1 MKPEKLDLTTGPLGK
16 QILCF
21 SLPLILS
28 NLLQVLFNL
37 ADIAVVGRFVGS
49 MALGSVGSTSTLVTM
64 LTGFLIGLGG
74 GINVLVARHFGARD
88 RESMQQT
95 IHSAVLIS
103 TMAGIGIMVFG
114 LICSRGILQ
123 LLNTKPEL
131 LDGAVLY
138 LRIYFLGMPALA
150 LYNFGNAVFS
160 AVGNTRKP
168 LIYLSIAGVLNVA
181 LNLFF
186 VLICKMEVAG
196 VATASAI
203 SQYFSAALVI
213 WALFRSQGPYSL
225 HLSSLHLS
233 RSKSLEILRFGI
245 PSGIQN
251 AIFQIANMF
260 IQGGVNTFSATIVS
274 GNAAAANADFI
285 VYDVMAAF
293 YTACSSFM
301 GQNYGAIKRERMRK
315 SYFISLA
322 YSFGAGVILGA
333 LLVLFGE
340 HFLALFTKDSA
351 VVEAGMLRLTIMGF
365 SYGFSAFMDC
375 TIAASRALGKSL
387 VPTMIVIM
395 GSCVFRIIWVN
406 TVFAHFQTIPSLYLL
421 YIFSWG
427 ITSIAEILYF
437 IKVYRAESRRMKP
450 LVLQAP

>member
-1 MKPEKLDLTTGPLGK
+1 MKPEKLDLTAGPLGK

-49 MALGSVGSTSTLVTM
+49 MALGSVGSTATLVTM

-74 GINVLVARHFGARD
+74 GINVLVARHFGAKD
-88 RESMQQT
+88 REGVKET
-95 IHSAVLIS
+95 VHSAALIS
-103 TMAGIGIMVFG
+103 LMAGIAIMAFG
-114 LICSRGILQ
+114 LAFSKGILR

-160 AVGNTRKP
+160 AVGNTKKP
-168 LIYLSIAGVLNVA
+168 LAYLSMAGVLNVA

-186 VLICKMEVAG
+186 VLVCGLEVAG
-196 VATASAI
+196 VAMASAI
-203 SQYFSAALVI
+203 SQYLSAALVTA
-213 WALFRSQGPYSL
+213 ALFRCHGIYGL
-225 HLSSLHLS
+225 RLSSLRLN
-233 RSKSLEILRFGI
+233 RSKALSILRFGI

-260 IQGGVNTFSATIVS
+260 IQGGVNTFNATVVA
-274 GNAAAANADFI
+274 GNAAASNADAI

-301 GQNYGAIKRERMRK
+301 GQNYGARRQDRVRK

-322 YSFGAGVILGA
+322 YSFGTGAVLGA
-333 LLVLFGE
+333 ALALFGE
-340 HFLALFTKDSA
+340 AFLALFTNDPA

-387 VPTMIVIM
+387 APTVIVIM

-406 TVFAHFQTIPSLYLL
+406 TVFAHYQTIPSLYYL
-421 YIFSWG
+421 YI
-427 ITSIAEILYF
+427 
-437 IKVYRAESRRMKP
+437 R
-450 LVLQAP
+450 